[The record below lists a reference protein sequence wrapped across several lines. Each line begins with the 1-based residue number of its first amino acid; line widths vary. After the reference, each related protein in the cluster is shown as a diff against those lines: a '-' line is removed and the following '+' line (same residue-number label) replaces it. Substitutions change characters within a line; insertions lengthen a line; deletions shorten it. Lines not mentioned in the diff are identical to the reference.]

1 MLVAGDVIGT
11 VWAVGPA
18 LIAVLVVAWPKLPER
33 RTAVAV
39 GA

>member
-11 VWAVGPA
+11 IWAVGPA
-18 LIAVLVVAWPKLPER
+18 LIAVLVIGWPKLPEG
-33 RTAVAV
+33 RTASLV